1 MAANDTLLLVFTDS
15 EPEALWAISLLK
27 LWETLAFLANCS
39 EMLKLTLVLVLIAFS
54 LVFWLFC

>member
-1 MAANDTLLLVFTDS
+1 MTANDTLLLVFTDS

-39 EMLKLTLVLVLIAFS
+39 EMLKLTLVPVLIAFS
-54 LVFWLFC
+54 LVF